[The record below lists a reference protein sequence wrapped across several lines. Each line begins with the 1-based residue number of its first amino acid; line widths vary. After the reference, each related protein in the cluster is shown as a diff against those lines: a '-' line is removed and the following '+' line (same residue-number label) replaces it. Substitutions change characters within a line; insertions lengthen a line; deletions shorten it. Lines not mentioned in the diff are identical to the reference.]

1 MRNTQNP
8 ILNLPSAA
16 LVLCRAVVMTSL
28 CLLPACGCKSQSASA
43 MEDDN
48 DHDHDHAGHHAPA
61 HKPKDLPEAVKRLR
75 ELNHKIELM
84 VARGKRQS
92 LVEDRTLP
100 IALDIATWLPEIAAD
115 SDLPEPLWNAVNRQS
130 EIIVAN
136 YRQVVNSAE
145 EAPSAPMN
153 SAVAANDQPIT
164 VLEKLLTEADPR
176 WFKRGL
182 GL

>member
-1 MRNTQNP
+1 
-8 ILNLPSAA
+8 
-16 LVLCRAVVMTSL
+16 
-28 CLLPACGCKSQSASA
+28 
-43 MEDDN
+43 
-48 DHDHDHAGHHAPA
+48 
-61 HKPKDLPEAVKRLR
+61 
-75 ELNHKIELM
+75 M

-136 YRQVVNSAE
+136 YRQVVDSAE